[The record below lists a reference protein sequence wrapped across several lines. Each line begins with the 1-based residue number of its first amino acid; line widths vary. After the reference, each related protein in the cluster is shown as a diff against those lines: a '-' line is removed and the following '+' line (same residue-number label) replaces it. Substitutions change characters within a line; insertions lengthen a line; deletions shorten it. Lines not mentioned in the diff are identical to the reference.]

1 MSSNADLYGEFGV
14 LEYVYQQ
21 LKEKEHLVIVV
32 AEGAGSGVLDLKELG
47 EKVEKDESGNAK
59 LSVPS
64 E

>member
-1 MSSNADLYGEFGV
+1 M